1 MLITLKFL
9 FCVNIVYSQVL
20 PVVRRSDRRRM
31 ADKLCGGSMKKFLW
45 VVVAILLVATF
56 SDHPRLKPYKD
67 KLYGLFAE
75 TAGNAS
81 QVHGEQVL
89 RTIDTR
95 FANFSAELGRKQQEE
110 LKRITSSR
118 AELITFYQAYCK
130 EKQFNPLFFGET
142 QNRICST
149 IKEFEHGLR

>member
-1 MLITLKFL
+1 MVTLKTPHN
-9 FCVNIVYSQVL
+9 VNIVYGLIL
-20 PVVRRSDRRRM
+20 PVVRRSERRRM
-31 ADKLCGGSMKKFLW
+31 TIKQCGGSMKKFLW
-45 VVVAILLVATF
+45 VIVAILLVATF

-67 KLYGLFAE
+67 QLYGLFAE

-89 RTIDTR
+89 RTIDAR
-95 FANFSAELGRKQQEE
+95 FASFSAELGQKQQAE